1 MKNKILIGIVIVIAL
16 AVSIGLVI
24 FSLGG
29 FKENK
34 ESNNNINYNGVEIK
48 NNNISNN
55 EVGANTSNPVDTKN
69 AKLEDLPYNY
79 TLEQA
84 IKDGCFTI
92 IPHSVYNKENL
103 DNFIENTR
111 KDAKNRIPDSI
122 RIATTTIEG
131 QLILYDLSY
140 DGNNYILKMDLTRD
154 EYSAKEDRII
164 KTNSDIPG
172 RFYSVNLKNVDG
184 NVELWLS
191 LTVQPM
197 QDKNIVNENEK
208 IYIKNL
214 DGKTYEDIPI
224 VSYPTSATVYQIAP
238 EFKAEVLEVFDNFM
252 FVKPIENGE
261 NLGDKVSVSKQGK
274 DFDTGDTVRV
284 IYTGLVMET
293 YPAQIN
299 VISVEKID

>member
-1 MKNKILIGIVIVIAL
+1 MKNKILIGIVIFTAL
-16 AVSIGLVI
+16 TIIIWLVI

-34 ESNNNINYNGVEIK
+34 ESNNINYNGIESK

-55 EVGANTSNPVDTKN
+55 EVGENTSNSIDTKN

-84 IKDGCFTI
+84 IKDSCFTI
-92 IPHSVYNKENL
+92 MHNVVYNKENL

-154 EYSAKEDRII
+154 EYSAKEDRTI

-172 RFYSVNLKNVDG
+172 RFYSVNIKNVDG

-191 LTVQPM
+191 LTMQPM
-197 QDKNIVNENEK
+197 QDKNIANETEDV
-208 IYIKNL
+208 YIKTL

-238 EFKAEVLEVFDNFM
+238 EFKAEV
-252 FVKPIENGE
+252 K
-261 NLGDKVSVSKQGK
+261 
-274 DFDTGDTVRV
+274 
-284 IYTGLVMET
+284 
-293 YPAQIN
+293 
-299 VISVEKID
+299 

>member
-1 MKNKILIGIVIVIAL
+1 MKNKILIGIVIFLAL

-24 FSLGG
+24 FSLGI

-34 ESNNNINYNGVEIK
+34 ESNNDINYNGVEIK

-92 IPHSVYNKENL
+92 IPHSVYNKEKL
-103 DNFIENTR
+103 YNFIENT
-111 KDAKNRIPDSI
+111 KVDAKNRIPDSI

-172 RFYSVNLKNVDG
+172 KFYSVSLNQNDNSMNL
-184 NVELWLS
+184 ELNLIQGINKAS
-191 LTVQPM
+191 
-197 QDKNIVNENEK
+197 KEK
-208 IYIKNL
+208 
-214 DGKTYEDIPI
+214 DYEDIFI
-224 VSYPTSATVYQIAP
+224 VSYPTNATVYQIAP

-274 DFDTGDTVRV
+274 DFEAGDTVRV

>member
-1 MKNKILIGIVIVIAL
+1 MKNKILIGIVIFLAL

-24 FSLGG
+24 FSLGI

-34 ESNNNINYNGVEIK
+34 ESNNDINYNGVEIK

-172 RFYSVNLKNVDG
+172 KFYSVSLNQNDNSMNL
-184 NVELWLS
+184 ELNLIQGINKAS
-191 LTVQPM
+191 
-197 QDKNIVNENEK
+197 KEK
-208 IYIKNL
+208 
-214 DGKTYEDIPI
+214 DYEDIFI
-224 VSYPTSATVYQIAP
+224 VAYPTSATVYQIAP

-274 DFDTGDTVRV
+274 DFEAGDTVRV
-284 IYTGLVMET
+284 IYTGLVMDT